1 MAIDEREREIA
12 FEECFNFRDLGG
24 YATSDDRRIK
34 WRRLFRSDHFA
45 YLTAR
50 DCQRMERDLGIA
62 TVLDLRDPV
71 RASQSPAKLSVKCV
85 NLPLLSDEAVAR
97 MQPKIAEVSPRT
109 FMRDIRHE
117 ATAAILADIF
127 SLLADESS
135 YPLVF
140 HCMTGKDRTG
150 MVAALVLG
158 VLGVADEDIARDYAI
173 TEPNMAGHIER
184 LRKQGRLPADS
195 SFTAEFPRS
204 FFETPPEAMLS
215 LLQEVRERHGSIR
228 GYVTSCGVD
237 ATTLAGLERALLTPA
252 TDA

>member
-1 MAIDEREREIA
+1 MEPPQHEREIV

-24 YATSDDRRIK
+24 YATSDGRRTR
-34 WRRLFRSDHFA
+34 WRRLFRSDHLA

-62 TVLDLRDPV
+62 TVLDLRDSA
-71 RASQSPAKLSVKCV
+71 RASQSPAKLNAKCV
-85 NLPLLSDEAVAR
+85 NLPLLSDDAVAR

-109 FMRDIRHE
+109 FMQDIRDE
-117 ATAAILADIF
+117 ATAAILADVF

-150 MVAALVLG
+150 VVAALVLS
-158 VLGVADEDIARDYAI
+158 VLGVADEDIARDYAM
-173 TEPNMAGHIER
+173 TEPNMARSIER
-184 LRKQGRLPADS
+184 LRKQGRLPADD
-195 SFTAEFPRS
+195 SFTAEIPRS
-204 FFETPPEAMLS
+204 FFETPPDAMLS
-215 LLQEVRERHGSIR
+215 LLHETREQHASIR

-237 ATTLAGLERALLTPA
+237 AATLAGLERALLTA
-252 TDA
+252 DT